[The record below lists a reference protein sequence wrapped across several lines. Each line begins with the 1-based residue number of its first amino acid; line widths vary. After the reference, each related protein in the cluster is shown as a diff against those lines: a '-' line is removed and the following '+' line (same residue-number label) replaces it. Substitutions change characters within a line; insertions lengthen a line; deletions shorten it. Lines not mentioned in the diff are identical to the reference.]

1 MKRRVIAS
9 LLTLVLCLT
18 LLPAPAFAADTGED
32 TPEPAATDI
41 YVSSTGNDA
50 TGNGSEAKPYATLAK
65 AVDVAGSGA
74 TIYVMSNLTMTK
86 CARYYDKDLTI
97 TSLYLNNPV
106 TISRGTKFDT
116 LSDDARGWYNPAMIE
131 VQGNQEGAECGLTLK
146 NIILDDTG
154 GCEGTVFAQAISGK
168 SEEDKDNLV
177 YVQDAMIASNATV
190 PCTITLGEGAVLR
203 NFGGMSAVRVTD
215 QAQLVMAAGSI
226 IEDTTVTNRTKG
238 KAQGEVGPAGA
249 IWIQGS
255 SFTMNAGAV
264 IRNII
269 GRAVYADGGTATVGG
284 AINDIKPDGD
294 MWQKTN
300 GIAIHLRNQA
310 IGTLDSTCSIDN
322 QNIKVGGESIICS
335 NACDLTVY
343 DGAVIKNATQTKG
356 IVALGTC
363 RVDFDGEITGLVG
376 NSNALNLQNGEFNVT
391 LGKNANI
398 HDNQTGYGTIYIQAQ
413 NGKLDI
419 YGKINNNTASS
430 RGGAIAMANNFQY
443 PTIVTMY
450 DGAEICNNY
459 SAETGGGVMVSVG
472 TFTMKG
478 GTISNNLAKKMGGG
492 VYVRRGGN
500 FIMEGGTIVEN
511 TTAEYGGGIAY
522 EAGNYN
528 GGIPRVAL
536 NGGTITDNTMSA
548 TIKED
553 SETKQMVASGG
564 VSNDIS
570 VLNNGNVFSH
580 IDRYLYIS
588 NDATIGNKAV
598 YFQTNRKTVTP
609 AEGSLN
615 IKLGNASADSNAA
628 LKTAS
633 KSNGWAD
640 PFATF
645 WTQRNGGTEL
655 TVGGLVTNDDL
666 PVYVLTLPVDET
678 GAVSTGAAPK
688 VFAAQKTG
696 NTGEAKFTLPDVSG
710 NGCAV
715 ALAQPTTDFGS
726 VVITGPATI
735 EKDLA
740 TATYEIPYTA
750 TYTMS
755 DNLLSMLKTA
765 SDGVLMTFVVELD
778 SRLTAKTGADG
789 KFLYNFNGDGIL
801 EMDKSSITVSPDGHT
816 ITVVCKPV
824 ADWKTAIGGKKSV
837 KMTLKGT
844 GVLAATDFAA
854 GKYLN
859 TTGHIEGTIPVG
871 GTPFPVVIPANVCRT
886 KMLAPTYTV
895 TYDANGGSGTMTDK
909 NSPYAYGAEATVLT
923 NGFTRSGY
931 TFTGWNTQEDGKGTS
946 CKAGDSINVTG
957 NIILYA
963 QWSKNSSGRDDRD
976 SYYFAIEKID
986 AQDSHALNG
995 ATFALYQYSSDGKTV
1010 NRTTAKTSRNGS
1022 ESGIALFSVDRI
1034 TGNGGD
1040 WYYVEVTAPEGYVLD
1055 TTEHKITKND
1065 FSTSRSAAIRNAE
1078 TVRNC
1083 RSSTPNVLNGD
1094 DHYAYVVGYSD
1105 GTVRPNANISRAEV
1119 ATIFFRLLKDSVR
1132 DGNLLTS
1139 NTYIDVPDSYWAN
1152 TAISTMT
1159 GLGYVQGRSTT
1170 TFAPQSPITRAEF
1183 ATICARFDTGT
1194 SSGTQ
1199 TFTDIKGHWAEKY
1212 IQRAAEL
1219 GWIKGFEDG
1228 TFRPD
1233 TYITR
1238 AQAMT
1243 MINRVLN
1250 RIPEDASDLLPDMN
1264 VWPDCN
1270 PGDWFYLAV
1279 QEATNSHNYKHKA
1292 GNYETWISM
1301 KQDPDWTRYEN

>member
-32 TPEPAATDI
+32 TSEPAATDI
-41 YVSSTGNDA
+41 YVSSAGDDTA
-50 TGNGSEAKPYATLAK
+50 GNGSQSAPYATLDK
-65 AVDVAGSGA
+65 AVDAATDGT

-86 CARYYDKDLTI
+86 CARFYSKSLTI
-97 TSLYLNNPV
+97 TSGEGGPYTV
-106 TISRGTKFDT
+106 TRSEGFATQKDI
-116 LSDDARGWYNPAMIE
+116 ARSWYNPAMVE
-131 VQGNQEGAECGLTLK
+131 VQTNGDKPAGLTLT
-146 NIILDDTG
+146 NIILDDAG
-154 GCEGTVFAQAISGK
+154 KHEGTVFAQAVSDDGTGT
-168 SEEDKDNLV
+168 SDTRQNAV
-177 YVQDAMIASNATV
+177 YVQDAIIASNATV
-190 PCTITLGEGAVLR
+190 PSTITLGDGAVLR
-203 NFGGMSAVRVTD
+203 NFGGMSAVRVTNE
-215 QAQLVMAAGSI
+215 AKLVMESGSV
-226 IEDTTVTNRTKG
+226 IEDTTITTRGSESDKNDAAK
-238 KAQGEVGPAGA
+238 GPAGA
-249 IWIQGS
+249 VWLQGGSFEMQDGAKIQ
-255 SFTMNAGAV
+255 NV
-264 IRNII
+264 N
-269 GRAVYADGGTATVGG
+269 GRAVYVDGGEASIGG
-284 AINDIKPDGD
+284 TISGITGNVN
-294 MWQKTN
+294 MWQNKQDKNNKNNKVISGT
-300 GIAIHLRNQA
+300 AIHLRNTNA
-310 IGTLDSTCSIDN
+310 TATLTST
-322 QNIKVGGESIICS
+322 
-335 NACDLTVY
+335 
-343 DGAVIKNATQTKG
+343 AVIKEISGGGSAVYCAAGGKSFEMQNGSKIKDCPQLKG
-356 IVALGTC
+356 NVIYASGSTIVL
-363 RVDFDGEITGLVG
+363 DGEICEVNASG
-376 NSNALNLQNGEFNVT
+376 NHILQTAGNTVTTIGANG
-391 LGKNANI
+391 NI
-398 HDNQTGYGTIYIQAQ
+398 HNNIAYYGAVYLNAA
-413 NGKLDI
+413 NEKL
-419 YGKINNNTASS
+419 YFSGKINYNKVSGRGAGIVLSNNGKDNYAE
-430 RGGAIAMANNFQY
+430 
-443 PTIVTMY
+443 MY
-450 DGAEICNNY
+450 EGAEIIGNEAAKN
-459 SAETGGGVMVSVG
+459 GGGIMVSCG
-472 TFTMKG
+472 AFTMKG
-478 GTISNNLAKKMGGG
+478 GKISENTAHNEGGG
-492 VYVRRGGN
+492 VSVRRGGQ
-500 FIMEGGTIVEN
+500 FIMNGGEICGNKSDTI
-511 TTAEYGGGIAY
+511 GGGISL
-522 EAGNYN
+522 EAGDYN
-528 GGIPRVAL
+528 SWVPRVQL
-536 NGGTITDNTMSA
+536 NAGKVSGNTMNGNSNDLAITD
-548 TIKED
+548 KEY
-553 SETKQMVASGG
+553 G
-564 VSNDIS
+564 
-570 VLNNGNVFSH
+570 H

-588 NDATIGNKAV
+588 DDMTIGNKAV
-598 YFQTNRKTVTP
+598 YFQTNTKTVTP
-609 AEGSLN
+609 AEDSLD
-615 IKLGNASADSNAA
+615 IKLGNASTESKNA
-628 LKTAS
+628 LTAAAAA
-633 KSNGWAD
+633 KGWNTT
-640 PFATF
+640 PLATF
-645 WTQRNGGTEL
+645 WTQRDGAAELMIDGLTLDSALPQIVYALVQETGEGGKPASSAEVRVYSTEI
-655 TVGGLVTNDDL
+655 TADGIR
-666 PVYVLTLPVDET
+666 LTLPN
-678 GAVSTGAAPK
+678 GYA
-688 VFAAQKTG
+688 
-696 NTGEAKFTLPDVSG
+696 

-715 ALAQPTTDFGS
+715 ALVQPTTDFGS

-740 TATYEIPYTA
+740 AATYEVPYTA

-755 DNLLSMLKTA
+755 DNLLNMLKKA
-765 SDGVLMTFVVELD
+765 SDGVPMTFVVELD
-778 SRLTAKTGADG
+778 SRLTAKKDDNGN
-789 KFLYNFNGDGIL
+789 FRYNFNGDGIL
-801 EMDKSSITVSPDGHT
+801 EVDESRITVSGNK
-816 ITVVCKPV
+816 ITVPCKPV
-824 ADWKTAIGGKKSV
+824 TNWANAVKDKTSV
-837 KMTLKGT
+837 VMTLKGT

-871 GTPFPVVIPANVCRT
+871 GTPFPVMIPANVCRT

-895 TYDANGGSGTMTDK
+895 TYDANGGSGTMTDQ
-909 NSPYAYGAEATVLT
+909 NSPYAYGAAATVLT

-931 TFTGWNTQEDGKGTS
+931 TFTGWNTQADGKGTS

-986 AQDSHALNG
+986 VQDSHALNG

-1022 ESGIALFSVDRI
+1022 ESGIALFSVDSI

-1105 GTVRPNANISRAEV
+1105 GAVRPNANISRAEV

-1139 NTYIDVPDSYWAN
+1139 NTYTDVPDSYWAN

-1194 SSGTQ
+1194 SSGPQ

-1228 TFRPD
+1228 TFRPND
-1233 TYITR
+1233 CITR

>member
-1 MKRRVIAS
+1 MKRRILSS
-9 LLTLVLCLT
+9 LMALVLCLT
-18 LLPAPAFAADTGED
+18 LLPAAAYADGGT
-32 TPEPAATDI
+32 AV
-41 YVSSTGNDA
+41 YVSSAGDDTA
-50 TGNGSEAKPYATLAK
+50 GNGSQSAPYATLAK
-65 AVDVAGSGA
+65 AVTEAEDGS

-97 TSLYLNNPV
+97 TSLDPNNPV
-106 TISRGTKFDT
+106 TISRGTEFDPQ
-116 LSDDARGWYNPAMIE
+116 SDHARSWYNPAMIE
-131 VQGNQEGAECGLTLK
+131 VQTHTGGEGAGLTLT
-146 NIILDDTG
+146 NIIFDDAGKTS
-154 GCEGTVFAQAISGK
+154 GTVFAQAVSDGSI
-168 SEEDKDNLV
+168 DNKTC
-177 YVQDAMIASNATV
+177 VQDAIIASNATV
-190 PCTITLGEGAVLR
+190 PTTITLGDGAVLR

-215 QAQLVMAAGSI
+215 QAQLVMAEGSI
-226 IEDTTVTNRTKG
+226 IEDTTVTDRTKG

-284 AINDIKPDGD
+284 AINDIKPDSD

-322 QNIKVGGESIICS
+322 QNTKVGGESIICS

-356 IVALGTC
+356 IAALGTC
-363 RVDFDGEITGLVG
+363 RVDFDGEITGLKG

-419 YGKINNNTASS
+419 YGKINNNTASD
-430 RGGAIAMANNFQY
+430 RGGAIAMGNNFQY

-459 SAETGGGVMVSVG
+459 SAQTGGGVMVSVG

-478 GTISNNLAKKMGGG
+478 GTISNNLAKMMGGG

-522 EAGNYN
+522 EAGNYR
-528 GGIPRVAL
+528 GGIPCVTL
-536 NGGTITDNTMSA
+536 NGGTITGNTMSA
-548 TIKED
+548 TIEED

-570 VLNNGNVFSH
+570 VLNKDNVFSH

-598 YFQTNRKTVTP
+598 YFQTNSKTVTP
-609 AEGSLN
+609 AADSLD
-615 IKLGNASADSNAA
+615 IKLGNASKESVTALSGKADA
-628 LKTAS
+628 
-633 KSNGWAD
+633 NGWNA
-640 PFATF
+640 PLATF
-645 WTQRNGGTEL
+645 WAQRDGAAEL
-655 TVGGLVTNDDL
+655 TVGGLTLDSALPQIVYALVQETNADGK
-666 PVYVLTLPVDET
+666 PVSGAEIKVYSTEITTDGIRLTLPN
-678 GAVSTGAAPK
+678 GYA
-688 VFAAQKTG
+688 
-696 NTGEAKFTLPDVSG
+696 

-715 ALAQPTTDFGS
+715 ALAQPTTDFGT
-726 VVITGPATI
+726 VVITGPAEI
-735 EKDLA
+735 AESYGA
-740 TATYEIPYTA
+740 VTYEVPYTA

-755 DNLLSMLKTA
+755 NNLLSMLQHA
-765 SDGVLMTFVVELD
+765 PHGVPMTFVVELD
-778 SRLTAKTGADG
+778 SRLTAKKGADG
-789 KFLYNFNGDGIL
+789 KFLYDFDGAGIL
-801 EMDKSSITVSPDGHT
+801 EVDESSIAVSGNT
-816 ITVVCKPV
+816 ITVICTPV
-824 ADWKTAIGGKKSV
+824 DNWQKALEGKTSV
-837 KMTLKGT
+837 VMKLDGT
-844 GVLAATDFAA
+844 GVLAATGFDA

-859 TTGHIEGTIPVG
+859 TTGHIEGAIGSLPVM
-871 GTPFPVVIPANVCRT
+871 IPANVCRT
-886 KMLAPTYTV
+886 KMTAQAFTV
-895 TYDANGGSGTMTDK
+895 TYDGNGADSGKTTD
-909 NSPYAYGAEATVLT
+909 PTAYATGAKATVKE
-923 NGFTRSGY
+923 NNYTRGGY
-931 TFTGWNTQEDGKGTS
+931 TFTGWNTKADGS
-946 CKAGDSINVTG
+946 GDSYKTG
-957 NIILYA
+957 DWITMTGSVILYA
-963 QWSKNSSGRDDRD
+963 QWTRNSSHGGDDD
-976 SYYFAIEKID
+976 DKYFFAIQKVD
-986 AQDSHALNG
+986 AQDGHALNG
-995 ATFALYQYSSDGKTV
+995 AKFELYQLDKNDRIV
-1010 NRTTAKTSRNGS
+1010 NRRVVETTQQSNKN
-1022 ESGIALFSVDRI
+1022 GIALFSVDNKKSYDGI
-1034 TGNGGD
+1034 
-1040 WYYVEVTAPEGYVLD
+1040 WYYAEVSAPEGYVLD
-1055 TTEHKITKND
+1055 RTEYEINDKD
-1065 FSTSRSAAIRNAE
+1065 FSDSLSTAVKYAD
-1078 TVRNC
+1078 TVRNY
-1083 RSSTPNVLNGD
+1083 RGTTPDLLND
-1094 DHYAYVVGYSD
+1094 SDHFAYVIGYMD
-1105 GTVRPNANISRAEV
+1105 GNVRPYGLISRAETT
-1119 ATIFFRLLKDSVR
+1119 TIFFRLLKDSVR

-1139 NTYIDVPDSYWAN
+1139 NTYTDVADDYWAN

-1159 GLGYVQGRSTT
+1159 GLGIVQGRSTT
-1170 TFAPQSPITRAEF
+1170 TFDPKAPITRAQF
-1183 ATICARFDTGT
+1183 AAICARFDTGK
-1194 SSGTQ
+1194 SNGEQ
-1199 TFTDIKGHWAEKY
+1199 TFSDIQGHWAEKY

-1250 RIPEDASDLLPDMN
+1250 RIPEDESDLLPGMN

-1270 PGDWFYLAV
+1270 PGDWFYLAI
-1279 QEATNSHNYKHKA
+1279 QEATNSHDYRHKA
-1292 GNYETWISM
+1292 GSYETWTGLNA
-1301 KQDPDWTRYEN
+1301 DPDWTRYEN